1 MKNKNKEE
9 TMKTLVITKDKTKYN
24 KKYHQ
29 MKIVKKFN
37 TIFEATE
44 YLLRYIPNGRF
55 DGLNVS
61 GCEIK
66 KTIECLWYD
75 YLDQDILDNH
85 TLKITNP
92 TKILKER
99 A

>member
-1 MKNKNKEE
+1 
-9 TMKTLVITKDKTKYN
+9 MKTLVIKRDKTKYN
-24 KKYHQ
+24 KKYFE

-37 TIFEATE
+37 TIFEASE
-44 YLLRYIPNGRF
+44 YLLRHIPNGRF

-61 GCEIK
+61 GCEIH
-66 KTIECLWYD
+66 KTIELLWYD
-75 YLDQDILDNH
+75 YLNEDILDNH

>member
-1 MKNKNKEE
+1 
-9 TMKTLVITKDKTKYN
+9 MKTLVIKRDKTKYN
-24 KKYHQ
+24 KKYFE

-44 YLLRYIPNGRF
+44 YLFRHLPNGRF

-61 GCEIK
+61 SCEIY

-75 YLDQDILDNH
+75 LLDEDILDNH
-85 TLKITNP
+85 TLKITHP
-92 TKILKER
+92 TKILQER

>member
-1 MKNKNKEE
+1 
-9 TMKTLVITKDKTKYN
+9 MKTLIIKRDKTKYS
-24 KKYHQ
+24 KKYFE
-29 MKIVKKFN
+29 MKIVKKFK

-44 YLLRYIPNGRF
+44 YLLRDLPNGKF
-55 DGLNVS
+55 SGLNVS

-66 KTIECLWYD
+66 KTIELLWYD

-92 TKILKER
+92 TKLLKER
-99 A
+99 V

>member
-1 MKNKNKEE
+1 
-9 TMKTLVITKDKTKYN
+9 MKTLVITKDKTKYN
-24 KKYHQ
+24 KKFHQ
-29 MKIVKKFN
+29 MKIVKKFK
-37 TIFEATE
+37 TIFDATE

-66 KTIECLWYD
+66 KTIELLWYD
-75 YLDQDILDNH
+75 YLDQDTLDNH

-92 TKILKER
+92 TKIFKER
-99 A
+99 ANV

>member
-1 MKNKNKEE
+1 
-9 TMKTLVITKDKTKYN
+9 MKTLVIKRDKTKYN
-24 KKYHQ
+24 KKYFE

-44 YLLRYIPNGRF
+44 YLLRDMQNGRF
-55 DGLNVS
+55 HGLDVS

-66 KTIECLWYD
+66 KTIELLWYD

>member
-1 MKNKNKEE
+1 
-9 TMKTLVITKDKTKYN
+9 MKTLVIKKDKTKYN
-24 KKYHQ
+24 KKYFE

-37 TIFEATE
+37 TIYEATE
-44 YLLRYIPNGRF
+44 YLLRYMPNGRF

-66 KTIECLWYD
+66 NTIECLWYD
-75 YLDQDILDNH
+75 LLDEDTLDYH

-92 TKILKER
+92 TKILERVKQIKER
-99 A
+99 I

>member
-1 MKNKNKEE
+1 
-9 TMKTLVITKDKTKYN
+9 MKTLVIKRDKTKYN
-24 KKYHQ
+24 KKYFE

-37 TIFEATE
+37 TIYEATE
-44 YLLRYIPNGRF
+44 YLLRYMPNGRF

-66 KTIECLWYD
+66 NTIECLWYD
-75 YLDQDILDNH
+75 LLDKDTLDNH

-92 TKILKER
+92 TKILERVKQLKER

>member
-1 MKNKNKEE
+1 MKK
-9 TMKTLVITKDKTKYN
+9 LIIIRDKTKYN
-24 KKYHQ
+24 KKYFE

-44 YLLRYIPNGRF
+44 YLFRNMPNGRF

-61 GCEIK
+61 QCEIK

-75 YLDQDILDNH
+75 YADSMILDNH
-85 TLKITNP
+85 TLKIKNP
-92 TKILKER
+92 TKILEKI
-99 A
+99 

>member
-1 MKNKNKEE
+1 
-9 TMKTLVITKDKTKYN
+9 MKTLVITKDKTKYN
-24 KKYHQ
+24 KKFHQ
-29 MKIVKKFN
+29 MKIVKKFK
-37 TIFEATE
+37 TIFDATE

-66 KTIECLWYD
+66 KTIELLRYD
-75 YLDQDILDNH
+75 YLDQDTLDNH

-92 TKILKER
+92 TKIFKER
-99 A
+99 ANV

>member
-1 MKNKNKEE
+1 ML
-9 TMKTLVITKDKTKYN
+9 KTLIITKDKTKYN

-29 MKIVKKFN
+29 MKIVKKFK

-44 YLLRYIPNGRF
+44 YLLRDIPNGRF
-55 DGLNVS
+55 NGLDVS

-66 KTIECLWYD
+66 KTIELLWYD
-75 YLDQDILDNH
+75 FLDQDTLDNH

>member
-1 MKNKNKEE
+1 
-9 TMKTLVITKDKTKYN
+9 MKTLIITKDKTKYN
-24 KKYHQ
+24 KKVHQ

-37 TIFEATE
+37 TIFDATE

-66 KTIECLWYD
+66 KTIELLWYD
-75 YLDQDILDNH
+75 YLDQDTLDNH
-85 TLKITNP
+85 TLKIKNP
-92 TKILKER
+92 TKILLDK
-99 A
+99 

>member
-1 MKNKNKEE
+1 MRDRKKALC
-9 TMKTLVITKDKTKYN
+9 KTLVIKRDKTKYN
-24 KKYHQ
+24 KKYFE

-55 DGLNVS
+55 NGLDVS

-66 KTIECLWYD
+66 KTIELLWYD
-75 YLDQDILDNH
+75 YLDQDTLDNH

-92 TKILKER
+92 TKILQER
-99 A
+99 